1 MNLNPFAKLSL
12 LTIALLLGIA
22 ISQDPVRAQSDKDSD
37 WQMLR
42 PDGEEFTIL
51 MPKEPKTEESQ
62 EPYHKMT
69 LNTRLYLSATE
80 KGPVFAVMS
89 LSGIKSNPA
98 LYTEFQRL
106 NSYVD
111 AFKTFFPAKVR
122 GKDAVAK
129 LTLVGDKTLNGN
141 AGREYKVVIG
151 DLSGTA
157 QTFATRKRFYAVVV
171 LNTKKD
177 DALSG
182 RFLSSFYLPERTA
195 QVSTDVAAAPDAAA
209 PGTPRNPSEAPT
221 NPTGTPANPPGAP
234 NAVVVGQPK
243 PEGAPTPEGEPK
255 PGEATPAPTPKPGE
269 RAPISGGVLN
279 GKALYLPKPEYPPEA
294 RAAGVSGTVNVQ
306 VTIDESGNVM
316 NARVVSGPPSLHAV
330 CMYAA
335 LAARFSQTTLM
346 GEPVKVTGIIIYN
359 FVR

>member
-1 MNLNPFAKLSL
+1 MNVNRLARLSL
-12 LTIALLLGIA
+12 LTIALLIGIT
-22 ISQDPVRAQSDKDSD
+22 ISQGPVRAQGGNNSD
-37 WQMLR
+37 WQTLR

-51 MPKEPKTEESQ
+51 MPKEPKTEEGQ
-62 EPYHKMT
+62 ELYHKMT

-98 LYTEFQRL
+98 LYTEVQRL

-111 AFKTFFPAKVR
+111 AFKNLLAQKLR

-141 AGREYKVVIG
+141 AGREYRLTIG
-151 DLSGTA
+151 DLFGTA
-157 QTFATRKRFYAVVV
+157 HVYATRKRFYAAAI

-177 DALSG
+177 DALSD
-182 RFLSSFYLPERTA
+182 RFLSSFYLPERTV

-209 PGTPRNPSEAPT
+209 TPGAPT
-221 NPTGTPANPPGAP
+221 NPASSSANNPTAAP
-234 NAVVVGQPK
+234 NTVIVGQQK
-243 PEGAPTPEGEPK
+243 PEPAPTPEGETK
-255 PGEATPAPTPKPGE
+255 PGEATPTPTPKPGE
-269 RAPISGGVLN
+269 RAPISGGILN
-279 GKALYLPKPEYPPEA
+279 GKALYLPRPEYSPEA
-294 RAAGVSGTVNVQ
+294 RAAGASGAVHVQ
-306 VTIDESGNVM
+306 VTIDESGHVM
-316 NARVVSGPPSLHAV
+316 NARVVSGPPSLHAA

-335 LAARFSQTTLM
+335 LAARFSPTTLM
-346 GEPVKVTGIIIYN
+346 GEPVKVTGIIVYN